1 MTVSLSSRSKLI
13 SSEVNRAMPIPK
25 SEESDCTDLLLHWLT
40 IFSGTVIISF
50 PNSWD
55 QRQSYG
61 LKKKLDEEIKT
72 NKKRDL
78 ITSVDHLVHLI
89 IKLSVD
95 LLRQDG
101 PGTIK
106 FQEAFLSSIS
116 NIVSKL
122 HENQSASV
130 AHNILVRA

>member
-1 MTVSLSSRSKLI
+1 M
-13 SSEVNRAMPIPK
+13 
-25 SEESDCTDLLLHWLT
+25 WLT
-40 IFSGTVIISF
+40 IFLGTVITSF

-55 QRQSYG
+55 QKQSYG
-61 LKKKLDEEIKT
+61 LKKKLDEEIKA
-72 NKKRDL
+72 NKKRDP

-95 LLRQDG
+95 FLRQDG
-101 PGTIK
+101 HGTIK

-130 AHNILVRA
+130 AQ